1 MKDFRL
7 AEGEYRFACLVWENE
22 PLPSGQLAAL
32 ADKTLGWKKSTS
44 YTVLKKLCD
53 RGVLQNKGGSVTTL
67 IRQEE
72 VQRAESAAVVEKTLG
87 GSLPRFVA
95 AFLNSKP
102 ISREEAEAIRVLLD
116 QAEQEE

>member
-1 MKDFRL
+1 M
-7 AEGEYRFACLVWENE
+7 
-22 PLPSGQLAAL
+22 
-32 ADKTLGWKKSTS
+32 
-44 YTVLKKLCD
+44 
-53 RGVLQNKGGSVTTL
+53 
-67 IRQEE
+67 
-72 VQRAESAAVVEKTLG
+72 VEKTFG

>member
-1 MKDFRL
+1 MGKR
-7 AEGEYRFACLVWENE
+7 
-22 PLPSGQLAAL
+22 
-32 ADKTLGWKKSTS
+32 TS
-44 YTVLKKLCD
+44 AQRPTG
-53 RGVLQNKGGSVTTL
+53 RTGRQNPG
-67 IRQEE
+67 
-72 VQRAESAAVVEKTLG
+72 VEKTFG